1 VGSMAQLMDPAGWW
15 ALVSSGWND
24 IGHTEFWIALAKI
37 MWINILLSGDN
48 AVVIAM
54 ACRGLPHRQ
63 RVWGM
68 ILGAGVAVG
77 LRIIF
82 TGVVAS
88 LMLLPYLKIVGGLAL
103 FYIAAK
109 LLVPEDPDE
118 SEAEAAEHL
127 WRAVRI
133 VAIAD
138 IIMSLD
144 NVIAIAAAA
153 GGTYHGLMERMNPVT
168 SHAIWKVTLYGVGV
182 ATLLMLSA
190 TVLAYLPAPWKL
202 IFLAITFI
210 QFVLYIYV
218 ISGSNDFRYVIYN
231 YLPAMIAILCMAG
244 YHRNLWLVGAVLISF
259 AGAAVQRSGIVLHKH
274 LNFND
279 LYHFIQMV
287 GMYFFYRGGRLL

>member
-1 VGSMAQLMDPAGWW
+1 MR
-15 ALVSSGWND
+15 
-24 IGHTEFWIALAKI
+24 LAEPVTTLTDYLLAVEI
-37 MWINILLSGDN
+37 VFFGILL
-48 AVVIAM
+48 
-54 ACRGLPHRQ
+54 
-63 RVWGM
+63 
-68 ILGAGVAVG
+68 
-77 LRIIF
+77 LRTNPSI
-82 TGVVAS
+82 
-88 LMLLPYLKIVGGLAL
+88 P
-103 FYIAAK
+103 
-109 LLVPEDPDE
+109 
-118 SEAEAAEHL
+118 
-127 WRAVRI
+127 VRI
-133 VAIAD
+133 FAFAFFVLA
-138 IIMSLD
+138 
-144 NVIAIAAAA
+144 VAAAA

-190 TVLAYLPAPWKL
+190 TVLAYLPAPWNL

-210 QFVLYIYV
+210 QFVLYLYV